1 MKKVFYFLMS
11 VAMLG
16 MMSCTSCNHEKEP
29 VFNGYDVESVMVAD
43 QQVMAD
49 LCGDS
54 VYFYECQAHYMYNFD
69 SAEGENQV
77 VWIRDVFQHKD
88 TCYEIF
94 HFVDSNE
101 IGNLVGYISEL
112 TKPYHYTIDT
122 NEVDYT
128 LTLIVEDYW
137 LEDQPMNF
145 NEVKYTLKD
154 AYNILMAAECT
165 KPHSNFVVMRQ
176 PITEPP
182 FPVNPYY
189 IFGSMIDCM
198 AIDSYT
204 GEFVENF

>member
-1 MKKVFYFLMS
+1 MKKVLFVLMS
-11 VAMLG
+11 IAMVG
-16 MMSCTSCNHEKEP
+16 MMSCTSCKHETEP
-29 VFNGYDVESVMVAD
+29 VFNGYDVESVMAAD

-101 IGNLVGYISEL
+101 IGNLVEYISEL

-128 LTLIVEDYW
+128 LTLVVEDYW
-137 LEDQPMNF
+137 LEDQPMNL

-154 AYNILMAAECT
+154 AYDILMAAEGI
-165 KPHSNFVVMRQ
+165 KPNSNFVVMRQ

-182 FPVNPYY
+182 YPIHPYY

-198 AIDSYT
+198 AIDSHT

>member
-29 VFNGYDVESVMVAD
+29 VFNGYDVESVMAAD

-128 LTLIVEDYW
+128 LTLVVEDYW
-137 LEDQPMNF
+137 LEDQPMNLDT
-145 NEVKYTLKD
+145 VKYTLND
-154 AYNILMAAECT
+154 AYDILMVAECT

-182 FPVNPYY
+182 YPIHPYY

>member
-1 MKKVFYFLMS
+1 M
-11 VAMLG
+11 A
-16 MMSCTSCNHEKEP
+16 
-29 VFNGYDVESVMVAD
+29 AD

-101 IGNLVGYISEL
+101 IGNLVEYISEL

-128 LTLIVEDYW
+128 LTLVVEDYW
-137 LEDQPMNF
+137 LEDQPMNLDT
-145 NEVKYTLKD
+145 VKYTLND
-154 AYNILMAAECT
+154 AYDILMAAECI

-182 FPVNPYY
+182 YPIHPYY

-198 AIDSYT
+198 AIDSHT

>member
-1 MKKVFYFLMS
+1 MKKVLFVLMS
-11 VAMLG
+11 IAMVG
-16 MMSCTSCNHEKEP
+16 MMSCTSCKHETEP
-29 VFNGYDVESVMVAD
+29 VFNGYDVESVMAAD

-69 SAEGENQV
+69 TMVDTNQV
-77 VWIRDVFQHKD
+77 VWIRNVFQYKD

-94 HFVDSNE
+94 HFADSNE
-101 IGNLVGYISEL
+101 ISNLVVYISEL
-112 TKPYHYTIDT
+112 IKPYHYTIDT

-128 LTLIVEDYW
+128 LTLVVEDYW
-137 LEDQPMNF
+137 LEDQPMNL

-154 AYNILMAAECT
+154 AYDILMAAEGI
-165 KPHSNFVVMRQ
+165 KPNSNFVVMRQ

-182 FPVNPYY
+182 YPIHPYY